1 MEDSGILTDQLL
13 GAFGPK
19 LKEIVITGEK
29 LHTISWEALEGMYF
43 NDYMYQMLCEYQTVM
58 NANFTY
64 QF

>member
-43 NDYMYQMLCEYQTVM
+43 HDYMYQMLCDYQTVM
-58 NANFTY
+58 NT
-64 QF
+64 QSI

>member
-43 NDYMYQMLCEYQTVM
+43 NNGYRIYVDIMTGETLSSI
-58 NANFTY
+58 
-64 QF
+64 